1 MPGLPF
7 AVGGP
12 SLKVNNGFP
21 RDNVLV
27 PDNGTI
33 LDIKNGSEVTRQP
46 MKIPNELMVVDG
58 ASVGTKQ
65 DVVLRDRETMAKDGM
80 FVIIA
85 TVNSRTGKL
94 RKSPDIISRGFVYL
108 RENQQLLSE
117 ARVLV
122 KRTIEK
128 KTERMNPI
136 DLEQVKDEVTNTL
149 TTFLLQKT
157 QKTPMVIPVLIGV

>member
-1 MPGLPF
+1 MY
-7 AVGGP
+7 AAID
-12 SLKVNNGFP
+12 NGFP